1 MKARLPKGM
10 GGGPQNM
17 QAMLKQAQQ
26 MQTNI
31 ENKKAELE
39 EKEYVVSSGGGMVE
53 VTVSGKREIKAI
65 GINPEVVDPEDVEML
80 EDMLIAALNEAM
92 RQVEEEEERERL
104 ARREARRREQERRV
118 REERRREEALQRR
131 RELRHAQARVRFSV
145 AITMLMMTVLTAAI
159 IGYVRLLS
167 SVTVSSRKISAL
179 ETQIEKQKTL
189 NDQRLEEI
197 DASINMDEIR
207 SIAINELGMKYAD
220 EDQIKTYSSQADDY
234 VHQVAEVG
242 N

>member
-65 GINPEVVDPEDVEML
+65 GINPEVVDPEDIEML

-92 RQVEEEEERERL
+92 RQVEEEEERE
-104 ARREARRREQERRV
+104 
-118 REERRREEALQRR
+118 
-131 RELRHAQARVRFSV
+131 
-145 AITMLMMTVLTAAI
+145 
-159 IGYVRLLS
+159 LS
-167 SVTVSSRKISAL
+167 AVTGG
-179 ETQIEKQKTL
+179 L
-189 NDQRLEEI
+189 NIPGL
-197 DASINMDEIR
+197 
-207 SIAINELGMKYAD
+207 
-220 EDQIKTYSSQADDY
+220 
-234 VHQVAEVG
+234 
-242 N
+242 